1 MRSNYISPFRYK
13 KTPENLDFPGFL
25 NHFDIVCLYVD
36 MYGRLAYPLSFE
48 EPESRFLDLSAYLL
62 ALFLL
67 KITGIV
73 GILLF

>member
-1 MRSNYISPFRYK
+1 
-13 KTPENLDFPGFL
+13 
-25 NHFDIVCLYVD
+25 
-36 MYGRLAYPLSFE
+36 MYGRLACPLSFE